1 VIVLVRHGET
11 AANRARLALG
21 RADPPLT
28 DVGRLQAEALAERLR
43 AEEIAAVL
51 TSPLQRARET
61 AAAIA
66 AAVGVGVE
74 VDERLV
80 ELDYGEWDE
89 HRFEDLPRDEVLR
102 WRTDPSFAAPGGES
116 LDAVGVRMGE
126 WCAER
131 IAGPPVVAVSHV
143 SPIKAGAIWA
153 MGAGPE
159 LAWRMFC
166 AVASIAR
173 IDAPVG
179 VPRLLTWNDTSHLPP
194 H

>member
-1 VIVLVRHGET
+1 MIVFARHGET

-21 RADPPLT
+21 RADPVLT
-28 DVGRLQAEALAERLR
+28 EVGRSQADALARCLGSEEIHAVFSSPLLR
-43 AEEIAAVL
+43 A
-51 TSPLQRARET
+51 QET

-66 AAVGVGVE
+66 TALGLAVE
-74 VDERLV
+74 TDNRLI

-102 WRTDPSFAAPGGES
+102 WRTDPSFAPPGGES
-116 LDAVGVRMGE
+116 LEAVEARVAE
-126 WCAER
+126 FCAQH
-131 IAGPPVVAVSHV
+131 IAGPPVLAVSHV

-166 AVASIAR
+166 SVASIAR

-179 VPRLLTWNDTSHLPP
+179 VPRLLSWNDTSHL
-194 H
+194 